1 MLWCGAFLDAIRV
14 DYDIKL
20 GIGSQKHG
28 TGRDH
33 QRYNCESE
41 CCVVIDLFSR
51 ENVHIH
57 QGDHVQQITGKTCDF
72 YGQVIL
78 TGRAISSYVLA

>member
-1 MLWCGAFLDAIRV
+1 MGLGAITR
-14 DYDIKL
+14 
-20 GIGSQKHG
+20 G
-28 TGRDH
+28 TILV
-33 QRYNCESE
+33 NFF
-41 CCVVIDLFSR
+41 IDLFSR

-78 TGRAISSYVLA
+78 TGRATSSFVLAIDEQFEKIIK